1 MNADM
6 ARWIEA
12 AAKAAYEQYN
22 RAVIGCCEPS
32 WNDLDAA
39 HRQRMIDAQQA
50 AARAFLQ
57 ASQADSVKLTPRA
70 GTPEMY
76 GAMIAK
82 RLDDGRVDRHWQAG
96 HDAAPDY
103 LGE

>member
-12 AAKAAYEQYN
+12 AAKEVCIDQS
-22 RAVIGCCEPS
+22 GPCGDCCE
-32 WNDLDAA
+32 
-39 HRQRMIDAQQA
+39 QA
-50 AARAFLQ
+50 ERFARAFLQ
-57 ASQADSVKLTPRA
+57 AAAADAWKLTPRT

-103 LGE
+103 LDETPPFRER